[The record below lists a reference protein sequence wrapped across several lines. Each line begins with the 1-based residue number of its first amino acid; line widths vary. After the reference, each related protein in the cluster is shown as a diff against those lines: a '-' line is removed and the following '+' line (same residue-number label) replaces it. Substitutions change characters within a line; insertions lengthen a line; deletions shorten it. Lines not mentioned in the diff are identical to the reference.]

1 MSVNYV
7 YKIKMD
13 NKKFWLVIKEHGGCG
28 ELLLGVR
35 SLACYPEGHA
45 HTCFYSRVV
54 LWPTQ
59 AGLQGSPLAAAT
71 GSRSWLKQHAQVQNL
86 AKSQIPPI
94 GRDGHTGTVSFGKG
108 QHEDLWWSLHRA
120 QELEGKQNS
129 AVYKPLTTDRCGSL
143 EPSCLLGL
151 PGRTGDEA

>member
-1 MSVNYV
+1 MLVTLRVMPMPVSTAEWSYDPPKQDFRVLPWQQPQVLGLDLSN
-7 YKIKMD
+7 ML
-13 NKKFWLVIKEHGGCG
+13 KFRIW
-28 ELLLGVR
+28 
-35 SLACYPEGHA
+35 
-45 HTCFYSRVV
+45 
-54 LWPTQ
+54 
-59 AGLQGSPLAAAT
+59 
-71 GSRSWLKQHAQVQNL
+71 
-86 AKSQIPPI
+86 QILPI